1 MENHSDPELGKISA
15 SPPENDRLQRTV
27 FLVSDSTGITIEGMA
42 RALLSQFPLHF
53 RQIVRRY
60 VDSTQKADATIAE
73 INTSPERA
81 GQTPIVLTT
90 IINPE
95 IRQHMDKVDGVVIDL
110 MSPFLPQL
118 EKLFGVAAEQ
128 VAGHSHSLHHARNY
142 PERIDAV
149 HFSMEHDDGQGQ
161 RHYDNADVILV
172 GLSRCGKTP
181 TCLYLAMHYGLFAA
195 NYPLVDTDLEQP
207 QMPAHLQACRDR
219 IFALTIS
226 APRLQ
231 QIRQQRLPDT
241 RYASR
246 AQCDKEVRQVEAL
259 YRQWR
264 LPSLDVTERSVEEI
278 ATAVL
283 AHIRK

>member
-1 MENHSDPELGKISA
+1 MKN
-15 SPPENDRLQRTV
+15 NNTNNTVQRTV

-42 RALLSQFPLHF
+42 RALLSQFPIHF
-53 RQIVRRY
+53 RQIVHRY
-60 VDSTQKADATIAE
+60 VDSLEKAENSVAE
-73 INTSPERA
+73 INATRTDKDSV
-81 GQTPIVLTT
+81 PIVLTT
-90 IINPE
+90 IVNPE
-95 IRQHMDKVDGVVIDL
+95 IRQVMQKVHGRVIDL
-110 MSPFLPQL
+110 MDPFLPIL
-118 EKLFGVAAEQ
+118 EEMLGVSAEQ

-142 PERIDAV
+142 PQRIDAV

-181 TCLYLAMHYGLFAA
+181 TCLYLAIHYGLFAA
-195 NYPLVDTDLEQP
+195 NYPLVETDLQRSELP
-207 QMPAHLQACRDR
+207 ESLAHCRER
-219 IFALTIS
+219 LFALTIS
-226 APRLQ
+226 AQRLH
-231 QIRQQRLPDT
+231 QIRQQRMPNT

-246 AQCDKEVRQVEAL
+246 SQCEQEVRQVEAL

-283 AHIRK
+283 SHIHK